1 MKFRN
6 VFWGLS
12 LIIIGGLLVA
22 RNLGFVDFDWFNI
35 LRLWPLI
42 FILWGLSV
50 LPIREIIKIGA
61 LVILL
66 GGATWFVLEG
76 PESNMHLN
84 IFSHFDQN
92 CGEDYDNSFSNGE
105 KDGKKAAAFIKN
117 EHNFTVPY
125 ADTIQ
130 NATLEMD
137 AVAGSFSL
145 SDTCSDLLTFS
156 QTGTFRGFYQY
167 HVYRSNHDVTV
178 NISERNEHIFY
189 NNNHKRVVIR
199 LSDKPVWDISLDA
212 GASSVNYDLSKFKVR
227 KVSLD
232 GGAGSFK
239 ITLGDKYPDVKIDI
253 NAGASSLTMRVPEN
267 TGCDLEITAVLS
279 GKHLPGFQK
288 VSSGHYQTENYD
300 TVKNKINL
308 NVDAAVSSFRIIRY

>member
-12 LIIIGGLLVA
+12 LIIIGVLLVA
-22 RNLGFVDFDWFNI
+22 RNLGVVDFDWFNI

-42 FILWGLSV
+42 LILWGLSV
-50 LPIREIIKIGA
+50 LPVRETIKIGA

-76 PESNMHLN
+76 PESDMHLD
-84 IFSHFDQN
+84 IFSHFNQDY
-92 CGEDYDNSFSNGE
+92 GEEAGE
-105 KDGKKAAAFIKN
+105 KTAKFIKD

-125 ADTIQ
+125 ADSIQ

-137 AVAGSFSL
+137 AAAGNFSL
-145 SDTCSDLLTFS
+145 SDTSSDLLTFS
-156 QTGTFRGFYQY
+156 QAGTYRNLYQY
-167 HVYRSNHDVTV
+167 NVYRSNDDVTIK
-178 NISERNEHIFY
+178 ISERNGHVFY
-189 NNNHKRVVIR
+189 NKNNKRVVIR

-253 NAGASSLTMRVPEN
+253 NAGASSLTLRVPKN

-300 TVKNKINL
+300 TAKNKIHL
-308 NVDAAVSSFRIIRY
+308 NVDAAVSSFRIIHY

>member
-1 MKFRN
+1 M
-6 VFWGLS
+6 
-12 LIIIGGLLVA
+12 
-22 RNLGFVDFDWFNI
+22 
-35 LRLWPLI
+35 
-42 FILWGLSV
+42 
-50 LPIREIIKIGA
+50 LPVRETIKIGV

-76 PESNMHLN
+76 PESDMHLN
-84 IFSHFDQN
+84 IFSHFNQDY
-92 CGEDYDNSFSNGE
+92 GEDYGNSFRNGE
-105 KDGKKAAAFIKN
+105 EAGEKAAEFIKD

-125 ADTIQ
+125 ADSIQ

-137 AVAGSFSL
+137 AAAGSFSL
-145 SDTCSDLLTFS
+145 NDTSSDLLTFS
-156 QTGTFRGFYQY
+156 QAGTYRNLYQY
-167 HVYRSNHDVTV
+167 YVYRSNDDVTIK
-178 NISERNEHIFY
+178 ISERNGHVFY
-189 NNNHKRVVIR
+189 NKNNKRVVIR

-253 NAGASSLTMRVPEN
+253 NAGASSLTLRVPKN

-279 GKHLPGFQK
+279 GKHLPGFRK

-300 TVKNKINL
+300 TAKNKIHL
-308 NVDAAVSSFRIIRY
+308 NVDAAVSSFRIIHY